1 MLTRLNKRQQEQ
13 ELQLLVQNQQ
23 LINRDVSREATNN
36 FQIAQQTNEAI
47 NELRRIVE
55 RQDETIRNLSERVN
69 NLPSIQ
75 ERLFK
80 KFPFANAIT
89 IAGMIGMLQ
98 YYIEKGLGYEWVF
111 IGGLTHSMVCTEYHM
126 SLFKRYLPD
135 AAFRALTW
143 FVTIF
148 LVITMYSF
156 KSLSILSVVKASGNI
171 TITMSSMTT
180 KLLAAVGE
188 YFSRITFN
196 VSVGYSAPSVAKD
209 TLNAVTWLIGGITSL
224 ISSTK
229 DTVTGSNE
237 PVLDKTAKFNQE
249 TVIPTILDYIN
260 KKLTNKNSPEDN
272 VGNFVYQSL
281 QVVATNIPSE
291 SEGVVLSLIQ
301 NKNFTENNNINL
313 DKLFKSLSDPK
324 SLAKSITNEIEVT
337 LFDIKK
343 SSNTLDDVMN
353 NEDIYKLKEE
363 LDGILNSGLNKLE
376 NDMKTLKND
385 ITSLVPNS
393 FPIGGEY
400 LKTVYNYGNLRCID
414 NTDMSNFGV
423 KCKYRIDLADKL
435 QILKKFD
442 VDTTIELHNNLYLWY
457 FFGANLANA
466 VSKVFRALTK
476 NKIRE
481 QPMIEVIQTIRTRP
495 SQKILSRKN
504 KNKNKRSPR

>member
-1 MLTRLNKRQQEQ
+1 
-13 ELQLLVQNQQ
+13 
-23 LINRDVSREATNN
+23 
-36 FQIAQQTNEAI
+36 
-47 NELRRIVE
+47 
-55 RQDETIRNLSERVN
+55 
-69 NLPSIQ
+69 
-75 ERLFK
+75 
-80 KFPFANAIT
+80 
-89 IAGMIGMLQ
+89 
-98 YYIEKGLGYEWVF
+98 
-111 IGGLTHSMVCTEYHM
+111 
-126 SLFKRYLPD
+126 
-135 AAFRALTW
+135 
-143 FVTIF
+143 
-148 LVITMYSF
+148 MYSF

-209 TLNAVTWLIGGITSL
+209 TLNAVSWLIGGITSL

-281 QVVATNIPSE
+281 QIVATNIPSE

-324 SLAKSITNEIEVT
+324 SLAKSITNELEVT

-353 NEDIYKLKEE
+353 NEDIYRLKEE

-385 ITSLVPNS
+385 IYKHFKYNNTTNWIDILPKILKSYNSTPNS
-393 FPIGGEY
+393 AIDGIRPESAH
-400 LKTVYNYGNLRCID
+400 LKDNVHIIKQINL
-414 NTDMSNFGV
+414 
-423 KCKYRIDLADKL
+423 DK
-435 QILKKFD
+435 
-442 VDTTIELHNNLYLWY
+442 
-457 FFGANLANA
+457 
-466 VSKVFRALTK
+466 
-476 NKIRE
+476 
-481 QPMIEVIQTIRTRP
+481 MIEGRNVA
-495 SQKILSRKN
+495 
-504 KNKNKRSPR
+504 